1 MTSDKPAGGPPSG
14 DVQPLPQEL
23 VTEMLAD
30 QGIRDLLTHIYQDA
44 GLEASFEA
52 IPREMHETILARLVA
67 DGHIRLAEPDA

>member
-1 MTSDKPAGGPPSG
+1 MTSDEPGDAPFAG

-30 QGIRDLLTHIYQDA
+30 EGIRDLLAHIYRDA
-44 GLEASFEA
+44 GLDAQFEA
-52 IPREMHETILARLVA
+52 IPRQMHETILARLVA